1 MSNLAQTILRNLKT
15 ERDMASAKGNLT
27 RKAYLNMEIEKLH
40 MEIEKLHRQIEE
52 ADKNER
58 NLNMDWQMGIGE

>member
-40 MEIEKLHRQIEE
+40 RQIEE
-52 ADKNER
+52 ADRNER
-58 NLNMDWQMGIGE
+58 DLGVKREMGISE